1 MRWSLLLLRIGAF
14 ALFAAVVAV
23 VPSFISDFRSS
34 ELALVGIFFIAVL
47 GLNLLTGYTGVI
59 SLGHSAFMAI
69 GAYTTALLLLGRP
82 GLDAAELSP
91 PGWLPI
97 GDGMKDL
104 YTIPIAATVAAVFG
118 ALFGLPALRLSGPY
132 LALATFGIAVATPIV
147 IKKFDNTTGGT
158 GGLSLF
164 ESENLTGAIFNAVH
178 VPGRTLTFN
187 DWIYYLTW
195 SIALALL
202 AAAWILSQSRVG
214 RAFRAIRDNEIA
226 ATASGVSLAT
236 YKTLAFTLSAAYAG
250 TAGSLLAISAFSV
263 QPGAFPAERSILL
276 IVGLAVGGLGS
287 LLPLVA
293 GAAFLVYVPQLAERI
308 SNAPGAPGVIYG
320 AALIAIM
327 LVLPTGLGG
336 LLRRVFMPLTT
347 RLYARS

>member
-1 MRWSLLLLRIGAF
+1 MRWALPTLRVLAF
-14 ALFAAVVAV
+14 AVLVVVVAV
-23 VPSFISDFRSS
+23 VPSFVSDFRSS

-59 SLGHSAFMAI
+59 SLGHGAFMAI
-69 GAYTTALLLLGRP
+69 GAYTTGLLMLGRP

-91 PGWLPI
+91 PGWLPL

-104 YTIPIAATVAAVFG
+104 YTIPIAAAVAAVFG
-118 ALFGLPALRLSGPY
+118 SLFGLPALRLSGPY
-132 LALATFGIAVATPIV
+132 LALATFGIAVATPII
-147 IKKFDNTTGGT
+147 IKKFDGVTGGT

-164 ESENLTGAIFNAVH
+164 ESENLTGAIFNTVH

-195 SIALALL
+195 TIALALL
-202 AAAWILSQSRVG
+202 AVAWLVSQSRVG

-226 ATASGVSLAT
+226 AASSGISLAT
-236 YKTLAFTLSAAYAG
+236 HKTLAFTLSALYAG
-250 TAGSLLAISAFSV
+250 AAGSLLAISAFSV
-263 QPGAFPAERSILL
+263 QPGAFPAERSIFLL
-276 IVGLAVGGLGS
+276 VALAVGGMGS
-287 LLPLVA
+287 LVPLVA

-308 SNAPGAPGVIYG
+308 SNAPGAPGVLYG
-320 AALIAIM
+320 AALILVM
-327 LVLPTGLGG
+327 FVLPTGLGG
-336 LLRRVFMPLTT
+336 LLRRVFMPVTA

>member
-1 MRWSLLLLRIGAF
+1 MNWALFGLRVLAF
-14 ALFAAVVAV
+14 ALLAGIVAV

-34 ELALVGIFFIAVL
+34 ELALVGIFFIAIV

-59 SLGHSAFMAI
+59 SLGHGAFMAI
-69 GAYTTALLLLGRP
+69 GAYTTALLMLGRP
-82 GLDAAELSP
+82 GLEAAELSP
-91 PGWLPI
+91 PDWLPI
-97 GDGMKDL
+97 GDGMKDV
-104 YTIPIAATVAAVFG
+104 YTIPIAAAVAALFG
-118 ALFGLPALRLSGPY
+118 ALFGVPALRLSGPY
-132 LALATFGIAVATPIV
+132 LALATFGIAVSTAII

-195 SIALALL
+195 TIALVLV
-202 AAAWILSQSRVG
+202 AAAWVISQSRIG

-226 ATASGVSLAT
+226 ATASGISLAT
-236 YKTLAFTLSAAYAG
+236 YKTLAFTLSALYAG

-276 IVGLAVGGLGS
+276 LVGLAVGGMGS

-320 AALIAIM
+320 AALILIM
-327 LVLPTGLGG
+327 FVLPTGLGG